1 MPEDFQ
7 QTVDLRERAEKRRQP
22 ARPAGEPA
30 PKPAATPLE
39 KIYQDQ
45 GSGGPEKD
53 WQKISQPRAGR
64 QYDGL
69 IKLIV
74 FRLAGLVV
82 GTTAY
87 FLFFRAKSDGPETLN
102 RDWYA
107 VKLVDS
113 MVYYGQ
119 ILNLKTVPVT
129 IVNVYYDYD
138 RDKAIKERKAFVETG
153 NIRLVK
159 LGKETQGG
167 DGSIIVYPANGWPI
181 MEPLRADSKVLQ
193 AILEYEK

>member
-1 MPEDFQ
+1 MTESFQ
-7 QTVDLRERAEKRRQP
+7 QTVDLREKMERQKRT
-22 ARPAGEPA
+22 GMVKNKVE
-30 PKPAATPLE
+30 PLE

-74 FRLAGLVV
+74 FLLAGLVV